1 MLNQESIQ
9 VISRLSD
16 LGEIC
21 EYLIDH
27 VSILQKMTISTTLPI
42 NQGTHLQVTVVQNL
56 VGTLAVGDCHHDTGR
71 LFIGGP

>member
-27 VSILQKMTISTTLPI
+27 VSIMTISTTLPI
-42 NQGTHLQVTVVQNL
+42 SQGIHLQVTVVQNL

-71 LFIGGP
+71 LFVGGP